1 MPLRCRVNLMV
12 CKSTLQG
19 ILLKF
24 IDTRGGVWA
33 TCIVRPEEKG
43 KGKKATKKRVT
54 RQLHARFRVLVLQA
68 LTYLRIY
75 ILWIDEEL
83 FLLKKRGWM
92 RES

>member
-1 MPLRCRVNLMV
+1 M
-12 CKSTLQG
+12 TQ
-19 ILLKF
+19 
-24 IDTRGGVWA
+24 GGVWA

-83 FLLKKRGWM
+83 FLLKKKGVDE
-92 RES
+92 RELKGVTDWGKSDSQTLNFPGVGL